1 MNDEF
6 YVGYSDRCPAGTARF
21 VRRLLA
27 ILGTGL
33 VAVLAAVGGRQ
44 SPVGNGR
51 FEFGHRR
58 DFQGRLFEEPLPL
71 LHVPGEDG
79 AGTTFL
85 LVGEGKRGLPDAARS
100 QHGNWVRFRGT
111 LIERDGV
118 RMVEM
123 GDRASFQV
131 IERAATEPW
140 EGTDLAGETAGATSL
155 VDLGRSVLVG
165 ELVDTKCYFGVMRP
179 ATGKIH
185 RACAVR
191 CLSGGVPPGL
201 LVRRSDG
208 SAAVVMLATRPGGPA
223 IDAQWAARTI
233 RVRGRLEIRDGLPLL
248 HVESAGLAGKG

>member
-6 YVGYSDRCPAGTARF
+6 YVGYLDRCPAGMARF
-21 VRRLLA
+21 VRRLA
-27 ILGTGL
+27 GILGIGL

-44 SPVGNGR
+44 MPVGNGR
-51 FEFGHRR
+51 FEFGNLRE
-58 DFQGRLFEEPLPL
+58 FQGRLFEAPLPL
-71 LHVPGEDG
+71 LHVAGGDG
-79 AGTTFL
+79 AGTNFL
-85 LVGEGKRGLPDAARS
+85 LVGEGKRGLPEFAQG
-100 QHGNWVRFRGT
+100 QHGNRVRFQGT

-123 GDRASFQV
+123 GARASFEV
-131 IERAATEPW
+131 IEPALGPRQG
-140 EGTDLAGETAGATSL
+140 EGLAGETAGAAAVIPFGEAT
-155 VDLGRSVLVG
+155 LVG

-208 SAAVVMLATRPGGPA
+208 SAVVVMLATGPGGPA
-223 IDAQWAARTI
+223 IDAQWAARWV
-233 RVRGRLEIRDGLPLL
+233 RVRGHLEVRDGLPVLR
-248 HVESAGLAGKG
+248 VESAELAGKG